1 MDCRP
6 PGFSVHGISQAR
18 TPEWVAIP
26 FSKGSSWPRDQ
37 TQVCYI
43 ASRFF
48 AIWVT
53 RGFLGEKN
61 GDKEI
66 SGTGMWIDLQK
77 CAEDLKMWVSHK
89 AFGKCSPTWHQQR
102 TILIIKTVGSPYFGY
117 QSDSFPGHLVIAQ
130 WAHDKVA
137 MVARVK
143 VMPGL
148 INMGFYSPRQTWL
161 WPTLSAQSS
170 SSRDQHWVL
179 NKTLFL
185 GVISQPHGSRVII
198 QDHFHL
204 GRGDILF
211 LVEYTLTVN
220 MNLPPLHIT
229 HIIFH
234 GLSECLFTVMVFHTA
249 FRLIEE
255 LTS

>member
-1 MDCRP
+1 ML
-6 PGFSVHGISQAR
+6 
-18 TPEWVAIP
+18 TN
-26 FSKGSSWPRDQ
+26 
-37 TQVCYI
+37 
-43 ASRFF
+43 
-48 AIWVT
+48 VT
-53 RGFLGEKN
+53 
-61 GDKEI
+61 
-66 SGTGMWIDLQK
+66 S
-77 CAEDLKMWVSHK
+77 AEDD
-89 AFGKCSPTWHQQR
+89 FNHQDSR
-102 TILIIKTVGSPYFGY
+102 IAILWIPVRL
-117 QSDSFPGHLVIAQ
+117 FPGHLVIAQ

-148 INMGFYSPRQTWL
+148 TNMGFYSPRQTWL

-185 GVISQPHGSRVII
+185 GVISQLHGSRVII

-211 LVEYTLTVN
+211 LLEYTLTVN
-220 MNLPPLHIT
+220 MNLPSLHIT

-234 GLSECLFTVMVFHTA
+234 GLSEYLFTVMVFHTA
-249 FRLIEE
+249 FRPIEE